1 LQRDYHC
8 PSVHMQKTQ
17 QKYSNDEKGAIFMTA
32 YEFFKALYTGI
43 DKRQNKI
50 QILLIDPTK
59 ERGQKGYITWRFFS
73 SIDDAVNY
81 ANQMEK
87 EQRYHVYFRCP
98 ELVKSSTTG
107 KKEDIA
113 CHTFLFSDI
122 DSTIKDKD
130 GNIVRQLSKE
140 ALLQKIDSFPLSP
153 TIVVDSGNGYH
164 IYWKLTIPLYE
175 KERVQYLLSSI
186 QEFLGGDP
194 RATLLT
200 QLLRVPNTH
209 NRKGEAEGK
218 EPALVKVVKHNKKN
232 IYTPNDFFI
241 ALDLKEEDVYSLK
254 STISSPS
261 SAETGNS
268 SIYTGG
274 DVITFDFNKRIEPVN
289 IKVDNFIDLLETIK
303 KQNILLASN
312 IDPSYLGRTFKCCFH
327 KDESPSANVFISRN
341 GHYLYKCFGCNR
353 IYDIVSIYKTIT
365 KKSFTSCLKDLADFF
380 GIKYEQSQWAI
391 DQINKYHQNLVTLMD
406 FEKYDY
412 EAIYP
417 NFYKLLKN
425 RSHYLYF
432 LNSFGLGAL
441 RSEKE
446 SYQGESIFRISYNYF
461 TKTFSSNRVTYITTL
476 RYINLFCTL
485 GLIKKVPINEVPK
498 HMAADALK
506 HMEKIAEFKESDKI
520 SPVNFY
526 IVYNIHDRMKIA
538 DDRAK
543 VLLKNGFRISKT
555 MNKDYLIITFG
566 QAVADEVY
574 PDERTKSKRSESIA
588 NRLETTLAKLV
599 SEQGYATK
607 DQVVSKTKLSGRLKA
622 DRKKKEAEL
631 EKNFA
636 QMLNRNN
643 LEYIRPNKEL
653 METFK
658 LKKATFIIVPR
669 GAKK

>member
-1 LQRDYHC
+1 
-8 PSVHMQKTQ
+8 
-17 QKYSNDEKGAIFMTA
+17 MTTN
-32 YEFFKALYTGI
+32 EFFELLYSGI
-43 DKRQNKI
+43 EKRKNKI
-50 QILLIDPTK
+50 QIFLIDIYNKSVKWQFFTNINDAINYVSSEDNE
-59 ERGQKGYITWRFFS
+59 ERYDI
-73 SIDDAVNY
+73 
-81 ANQMEK
+81 
-87 EQRYHVYFRCP
+87 YFRCP
-98 ELVKSSTTG
+98 EIKPDASSGTEKDLSCHPFLYADIDAAIKDSNG
-107 KKEDIA
+107 HIIKVISKKE
-113 CHTFLFSDI
+113 LM
-122 DSTIKDKD
+122 
-130 GNIVRQLSKE
+130 E
-140 ALLQKIDSFPLSP
+140 KIDNFPLPP
-153 TIVVDSGNGYH
+153 TVIVDSGNGFH
-164 IYWKLTIPLYE
+164 IYWKLALPIYE
-175 KERVQYLLSSI
+175 KKKVKYLLSSI
-186 QEFLGGDP
+186 QECLGSDSK
-194 RATLLT
+194 ATLLT
-200 QLLRVPNTH
+200 QLLRVPCTH
-209 NRKGEAEGK
+209 NRKGQDKGK
-218 EPALVKVVKHNKKN
+218 EPVKVKIVKNN
-232 IYTPNDFFI
+232 GTVYTVNAFFE
-241 ALDLKEEDVYSLK
+241 ALNLREEDVCNLK
-254 STISSPS
+254 SSIPS
-261 SAETGNS
+261 SLSHTKHTSGKLYLDSDTIN
-268 SIYTGG
+268 
-274 DVITFDFNKRIEPVN
+274 FNFSKKIKPLNV
-289 IKVDNFIDLLETIK
+289 KVDNFADLLEILK

-312 IDPSYLGRTFKCCFH
+312 IDPSALGKTFKCCFH
-327 KDESPSANVFISRN
+327 DDENPSANVLKTKR
-341 GHYLYKCFGCNR
+341 GHYLYKCFGCDR
-353 IYDIVSIYKTIT
+353 TYDVVAIYQEIT
-365 KKSFTSCLKDLADFF
+365 KKSFSSSIKDLTSFF
-380 GIKYEQSQWAI
+380 GIEYQQSEWVKNQI
-391 DQINKYHQNLVTLMD
+391 DKYHQNLVTLME
-406 FEKYDY
+406 FKKNDY

-446 SYQGESIFRISYNYF
+446 SYQGESIFRISYDYF

-574 PDERTKSKRSESIA
+574 PDERTKSKRNESIA